1 MRRRSLPIMLRP
13 RHRRWMPSKM
23 PVRVSPGGGPMTK
36 LEECLRVFLSL
47 SLCLLLLF
55 DCGVLFWLFTAP
67 YWEQVPYDD
76 FNRGDIHWNRVAGY
90 LTQDCKQLDRSSDP
104 GVIRDLDQDI
114 VTLTTRVD
122 LSAVGMPL
130 STRMCVI
137 NVIHEEGKKNE

>member
-1 MRRRSLPIMLRP
+1 
-13 RHRRWMPSKM
+13 
-23 PVRVSPGGGPMTK
+23 MTR

-55 DCGVLFWLFTAP
+55 DSGVLFWLFTAP
-67 YWEQVPYDD
+67 YWEQSPYDD
-76 FNRGDIHWNRVAGY
+76 LNRGDIHWNRVAGQ

-104 GVIRDLDQDI
+104 GVIRDLDHDI